1 MLLDELADQRLHR
14 RRGAPAFEFDVDQG
28 AAIHRLKYFAQS
40 RDAFAQTGIEHAPLS
55 YFVAGKRINVEA
67 RIADPKGVKVARTYF
82 RAGAQADYTFVP
94 MQ

>member
-1 MLLDELADQRLHR
+1 MQRTMV
-14 RRGAPAFEFDVDQG
+14 A
-28 AAIHRLKYFAQS
+28 AAI
-40 RDAFAQTGIEHAPLS
+40 AFGVLTTTTTPAQTGIQHAPLS